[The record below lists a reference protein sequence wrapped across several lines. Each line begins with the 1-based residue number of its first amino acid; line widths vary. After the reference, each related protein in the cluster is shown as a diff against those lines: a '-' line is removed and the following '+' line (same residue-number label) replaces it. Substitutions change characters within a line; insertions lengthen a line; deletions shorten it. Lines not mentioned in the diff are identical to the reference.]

1 MIIAALRNNQQ
12 HRGNKGKAGAQIG
25 GYFALS
31 NENVQQGAHA
41 IHEQAGGGIHIEQE
55 WNQHGGAKHG
65 KQVL

>member
-41 IHEQAGGGIHIEQE
+41 IHEQAGGGIHIE
-55 WNQHGGAKHG
+55 
-65 KQVL
+65 